1 MSEGPKCFQYGF
13 ECDELD
19 NACSKIKDLER
30 QLEEAKRKNKSLEKL
45 IEGIILGS
53 REARDLL
60 NQTFV
65 NYNEQLK
72 EKG

>member
-30 QLEEAKRKNKSLEKL
+30 QLD
-45 IEGIILGS
+45 
-53 REARDLL
+53 EAREKIDIQKGHLELAISISDDSNIKLL
-60 NQTFV
+60 
-65 NYNEQLK
+65 
-72 EKG
+72 